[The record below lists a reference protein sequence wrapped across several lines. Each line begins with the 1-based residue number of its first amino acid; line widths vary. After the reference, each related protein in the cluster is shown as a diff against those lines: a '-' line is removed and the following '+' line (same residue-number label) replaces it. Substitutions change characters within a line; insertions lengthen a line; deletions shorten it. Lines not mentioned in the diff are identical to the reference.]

1 MIGMASMEYESTDDL
16 KKELETKN
24 KEIKSLRELV
34 STLKGKVDSYESPGH
49 AKVYYSTNRQLND
62 LADLM
67 NAKSLKNVNLE
78 DKDNKIME
86 RTKIIHGLI
95 KSILEMLPLL
105 RQAGGITDNEEED
118 LRKPFIESVAQTR
131 T

>member
-1 MIGMASMEYESTDDL
+1 M
-16 KKELETKN
+16 
-24 KEIKSLRELV
+24 
-34 STLKGKVDSYESPGH
+34 
-49 AKVYYSTNRQLND
+49 YYSTNRQLND